1 MKGNQFLKRF
11 SFVRHLGL
19 TNEELRWLQVQVE
32 KVEDVRRYGLL
43 LEFMLTLQDE
53 SKSAALRL
61 LADITSDADAMQK
74 KACQQSFVSSETIDR
89 LYNPNNNHSTHP

>member
-1 MKGNQFLKRF
+1 MKGNPFLKRF

-19 TNEELRWLQVQVE
+19 TKEELKWLQVQVN
-32 KVEDVRRYGLL
+32 KVEDGRRYGLL

-74 KACQQSFVSSETIDR
+74 KACQKSFVSTR
-89 LYNPNNNHSTHP
+89 NC